1 MAIDWNLLITVGLT
15 LVALAAVV
23 IALHMSR
30 ARAVRYQPSTM
41 LAEMSSRL
49 EELTLR
55 VIEVELA
62 LSRYRVG
69 TAQLI
74 GQVETLG
81 AVPVWRPEWIGR
93 GGAPEQREPVLV
105 RLYQVIA
112 EHFSLSELETL
123 MFEVGIAAEA
133 VAGGDT
139 VHSRSMALVQ
149 YAARHGLLDQLVAA
163 CRRARPRE
171 VWPLLTE
178 M

>member
-15 LVALAAVV
+15 LVALAAVG

-41 LAEMSSRL
+41 LAEMSGRL

-93 GGAPEQREPVLV
+93 GGACVDAYVGPHQV
-105 RLYQVIA
+105 RLLQA
-112 EHFSLSELETL
+112 S
-123 MFEVGIAAEA
+123 A
-133 VAGGDT
+133 VADLAQTGLPRGGALAQGGRWSPSPPGLAPAADWELGYWA
-139 VHSRSMALVQ
+139 SRLWAPGPW
-149 YAARHGLLDQLVAA
+149 A
-163 CRRARPRE
+163 P
-171 VWPLLTE
+171 
-178 M
+178 